1 EQLGEPFVRAPNHRS
16 PGHGLD
22 MAIARRAMPRHEVE
36 LRLGHHPDGG
46 FIATLSLPLRR
57 KATE

>member
-1 EQLGEPFVRAPNHRS
+1 LGN
-16 PGHGLD
+16 
-22 MAIARRAMPRHEVE
+22 
-36 LRLGHHPDGG
+36 HPDGG

>member
-1 EQLGEPFVRAPNHRS
+1 
-16 PGHGLD
+16 
-22 MAIARRAMPRHEVE
+22 
-36 LRLGHHPDGG
+36 HPDGG

>member
-1 EQLGEPFVRAPNHRS
+1 L
-16 PGHGLD
+16 
-22 MAIARRAMPRHEVE
+22 AIARRAIERHGGH
-36 LRLGHHPDGG
+36 LRLGNHPDGG

>member
-1 EQLGEPFVRAPNHRS
+1 
-16 PGHGLD
+16 
-22 MAIARRAMPRHEVE
+22 
-36 LRLGHHPDGG
+36 LRLGNHPDGG

>member
-1 EQLGEPFVRAPNHRS
+1 
-16 PGHGLD
+16 
-22 MAIARRAMPRHEVE
+22 
-36 LRLGHHPDGG
+36 RLGNHPDGG

>member
-1 EQLGEPFVRAPNHRS
+1 H
-16 PGHGLD
+16 
-22 MAIARRAMPRHEVE
+22 
-36 LRLGHHPDGG
+36 LRLGNHPDGG